1 MYWKL
6 IFTER
11 GKPERSAERTNKR
24 NSHIGWRVRVSNPQ
38 LQRYI
43 VTISEKFHW
52 KIFFLFYLDVIV
64 KFAFTASGFDVFGNP
79 PGYAPSQTWTIYNKR
94 LEQIKDSAVAYENS
108 YNELQGMI
116 ESQKSVEQITS
127 HVTATTQKTVEAE
140 IQRLT
145 DLINGMKAEKKFY
158 VKVR

>member
-1 MYWKL
+1 M
-6 IFTER
+6 
-11 GKPERSAERTNKR
+11 
-24 NSHIGWRVRVSNPQ
+24 
-38 LQRYI
+38 
-43 VTISEKFHW
+43 
-52 KIFFLFYLDVIV
+52 
-64 KFAFTASGFDVFGNP
+64 FGNP

-116 ESQKSVEQITS
+116 VSQKSVEQITS

-158 VKVR
+158 VKVC